1 MLSPLKAYEIWFRCY
16 GPQGW
21 WPADSTEEICVGA
34 ILTQNTSWRNVEEA
48 IAALK
53 KRGWLSLKALC
64 EIREEELCEAIRPC
78 GFYRQKARY
87 LKEFAISIERGFKTL
102 DALFEKPL
110 KEARNWLLN
119 RTGIGEETADSI
131 LCYAGRHPILVIDNY
146 TLRIGGRLGWWPGEW
161 DKRQYAAAQR
171 LLMDNL
177 PKDAT
182 ILGEWHALAVAHA
195 KAHCKKKPSCG
206 SCPLLIKGQTHPP
219 SG

>member
-16 GPQGW
+16 GPQRW

-48 IAALK
+48 
-53 KRGWLSLKALC
+53 
-64 EIREEELCEAIRPC
+64 EIREEELCKAIRPC
-78 GFYRQKARY
+78 GFYHQKARY
-87 LKEFAISIERGFKTL
+87 LKEFAISIERDFKTL
-102 DALFEKPL
+102 DVLFENPL

-131 LCYAGRHPILVIDNY
+131 LCYAGGYPILVIDNY

-161 DKRQYAAAQR
+161 DKRRYAAAQR

-206 SCPLLIKGQTHPP
+206 SCPLLIKGQRHQP